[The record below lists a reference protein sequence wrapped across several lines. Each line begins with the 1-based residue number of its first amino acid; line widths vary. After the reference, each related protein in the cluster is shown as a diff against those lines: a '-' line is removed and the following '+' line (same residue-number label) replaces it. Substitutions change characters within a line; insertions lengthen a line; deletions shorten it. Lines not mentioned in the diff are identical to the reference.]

1 MLKFNISNISAV
13 KLKIIRKN
21 NIQAQ
26 RLGLNF
32 VLQVFRIGEKIRFLK
47 LRPHFANPGRSLLSR
62 RKLPFPFS
70 SY

>member
-13 KLKIIRKN
+13 KLKN